1 MAAPESQATLTAPES
16 GCQASVA
23 DSTTP
28 DYACRCRFPKA
39 TFARFQPHSSSFL
52 DITDHG
58 MMLHNT
64 LENFAALTAGSTV
77 RVTDGKRTHL
87 LDVLDV
93 EALYDMDWSLGVP
106 GAEIA
111 DGKRKTGSGDQAGDI
126 GTVVAEVVHEEAHID
141 NVYSW
146 HEG

>member
-1 MAAPESQATLTAPES
+1 MKQLKLKEGDLCAVAT
-16 GCQASVA
+16 
-23 DSTTP
+23 
-28 DYACRCRFPKA
+28 CRFPKA

-93 EALYDMDWSLGVP
+93 E
-106 GAEIA
+106 GAR
-111 DGKRKTGSGDQAGDI
+111 D
-126 GTVVAEVVHEEAHID
+126 
-141 NVYSW
+141 YYCPF
-146 HEG
+146 

>member
-93 EALYDMDWSLGVP
+93 EGARHTLALTPTLTP
-106 GAEIA
+106 TLTPAPNPN
-111 DGKRKTGSGDQAGDI
+111 QASRCRR
-126 GTVVAEVVHEEAHID
+126 A
-141 NVYSW
+141 
-146 HEG
+146 

>member
-1 MAAPESQATLTAPES
+1 MKQLKLKEGDLCAVAT
-16 GCQASVA
+16 
-23 DSTTP
+23 
-28 DYACRCRFPKA
+28 CRFPKA

-93 EALYDMDWSLGVP
+93 EGARHSPLYTPTPTPTLTPTPTPTRRRSPWRSPSARSACRSARRMPTSSTS
-106 GAEIA
+106 A
-111 DGKRKTGSGDQAGDI
+111 
-126 GTVVAEVVHEEAHID
+126 
-141 NVYSW
+141 
-146 HEG
+146 

>member
-1 MAAPESQATLTAPES
+1 MKQLKLKEGDLCAVAT
-16 GCQASVA
+16 
-23 DSTTP
+23 
-28 DYACRCRFPKA
+28 CRFPKA

-93 EALYDMDWSLGVP
+93 EGARHSPLYTPTPTPTLTPTPTPTPTLTPTLTPTPSLTLTLTLTLTRSTP
-106 GAEIA
+106 
-111 DGKRKTGSGDQAGDI
+111 T
-126 GTVVAEVVHEEAHID
+126 
-141 NVYSW
+141 SW
-146 HEG
+146 CARSYCG